1 MSIADQAQATARSP
15 DGQAWWV
22 VCFCAQWCGVCREF
36 RAAFDALARERPQ
49 LHLAWVDVEDEEDV
63 VGDLDVETFPT
74 VLVAGGGLARFFG
87 PVLPQAGVLGRLIDS
102 LQADVHDSRAAAQ
115 EAQALLERVLSSR

>member
-1 MSIADQAQATARSP
+1 MNTGNHAAPAAAQAQP
-15 DGQAWWV
+15 DWWL

-49 LHLAWVDVEDEEDV
+49 LHLAWVDVEDEEEV

-74 VLVAGGGLARFFG
+74 VLVAGGGQVRFFG
-87 PVLPQAGVLGRLIDS
+87 PVQPHAGMLGRLIDG
-102 LQADVHDSRAAAQ
+102 LLGAPGAQPPDAAT
-115 EAQALLERVLSSR
+115 QALLQRVLDSR